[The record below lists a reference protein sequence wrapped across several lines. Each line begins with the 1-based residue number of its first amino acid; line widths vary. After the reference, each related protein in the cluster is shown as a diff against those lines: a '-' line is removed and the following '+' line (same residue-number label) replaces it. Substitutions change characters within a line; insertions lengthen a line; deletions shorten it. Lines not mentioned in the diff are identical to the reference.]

1 MLLLG
6 RTTRANQAPT
16 APGAAKA
23 SRTPTLAL
31 AGLSTSV
38 LLASLGTSISNVALP
53 TLAQTFGAT
62 FQQVQWIVLAYLL
75 AITTLVV
82 SVGRLGDMIGK
93 RRLLSSGLVVFT
105 TASIAC
111 GLAENLSYLVA
122 ARARLV
128 AWCAYW
134 LWMTAVA
141 CTVLVG
147 LAIALPDQVR
157 PPHVPGRVC
166 RACHIHAGSRRALL
180 HAVHCQASDPSS
192 GLLVASCSAFL
203 HATHLCKPGW
213 MDCAVASAT
222 GSAGVL
228 HSAAWPFHTAGQR
241 NRRVRRGSAQRQGQR
256 QD

>member
-1 MLLLG
+1 MDVPSTSVSAAQHGLAAKQPELRVALLLG
-6 RTTRANQAPT
+6 ADLCASAAGIVT
-16 APGAAKA
+16 A
-23 SRTPTLAL
+23 LV
-31 AGLSTSV
+31 LS
-38 LLASLGTSISNVALP
+38 
-53 TLAQTFGAT
+53 
-62 FQQVQWIVLAYLL
+62 Y
-75 AITTLVV
+75 
-82 SVGRLGDMIGK
+82 
-93 RRLLSSGLVVFT
+93 
-105 TASIAC
+105 
-111 GLAENLSYLVA
+111 AENSQAGNQWTAFWVSAFAGVLCVQAACVWRGPYLVA